1 MTTDNDFDE
10 GFAEVETPVDV
21 SAEPPVDDVPVDE
34 PGDAPDAEPAGD
46 QEPAP
51 AGDVEPGA
59 VTGGETDALAEQAES
74 ALGNA
79 VKGFA
84 DTAAITAPKQ
94 PEIDPKYLA
103 QAIAEA
109 QEQLQASKTPAAPV
123 EEPKPASFEDYLDDK
138 DKAAL
143 EVFKAEWSEVAA
155 PVSALIS
162 AHVKAALANQEK
174 QILSQMEQ
182 QLVPI
187 QQVTAKSQEA
197 AHRASIAAAHPDFQE
212 VVAALPAWIEKQPSF
227 IQPALRQAY
236 ERGTAAEVNEL
247 LATYKQAIGT
257 TGAAPVNPASSAA
270 QVQPRV
276 APVNKAALAATLAPP
291 TAQRSTVSPS
301 KDPNDFEAAF
311 AEGL

>member
-1 MTTDNDFDE
+1 MDTDNDFDE

-21 SAEPPVDDVPVDE
+21 SAEPPVDDVPVDD
-34 PGDAPDAEPAGD
+34 PGDALDAEPAGD

-51 AGDVEPGA
+51 TGDVEPEP
-59 VTGGETDALAEQAES
+59 ETDDPAGDPAAAAPAEP
-74 ALGNA
+74 
-79 VKGFA
+79 VK
-84 DTAAITAPKQ
+84 PQ

-123 EEPKPASFEDYLDDK
+123 EEPKAASFEDYLDDK

-143 EVFKAEWSEVAA
+143 EVFKSEWSEVAA

-174 QILSQMEQ
+174 QILTQMEQ

-197 AHRASIAAAHPDFQE
+197 AHWGSIAAAHPDYQT
-212 VVAALPAWIEKQPSF
+212 VAEALPEWIESQPFKVAQKYMS
-227 IQPALRQAY
+227 AYQA
-236 ERGTAAEVNEL
+236 GSAAEVVEL
-247 LATYKQAIGT
+247 LTAYKQAIGT